1 MEDYERIEL
10 RSEKVRNI
18 IGRIPP
24 MLIRIGI
31 TFICLLLIAL
41 FAAAW
46 FIPYPESIKTQAEIT
61 APKTASVYIP
71 YRYITQIKKEMPV
84 EIELEGYNART
95 YGYLKA
101 RITAISSK
109 VEVRDGDNFF
119 IVTVQLL
126 PSPGF
131 PALIEEHMK
140 GNAFILLANKSIAR
154 HLINK

>member
-24 MLIRIGI
+24 MLIRTGIG
-31 TFICLLLIAL
+31 FISILLIAL
-41 FAAAW
+41 FVAAW
-46 FIPYPESIKTQAEIT
+46 FIPYPESIKVQAEVT
-61 APKTASVYIP
+61 APEAASVYIP
-71 YRYITQIKKEMPV
+71 YRYITQIKKDMPV

-101 RITAISSK
+101 RITTISAK
-109 VEVRDGDNFF
+109 VETRNGDNFF
-119 IVTVQLL
+119 IVIVQLL
-126 PSPGF
+126 PSPKF
-131 PALIEEHMK
+131 PTPIEEHMK

-154 HLINK
+154 HLIN